1 MSNVANPKAHQ
12 VTATQLAV
20 NGEIEQGKLPD
31 VLAKLKVNAD
41 GPDIFRPERFLP
53 DRPALVPR
61 FVGMNA
67 FHDRLLIGLKGV

>member
-20 NGEIEQGKLPD
+20 NGEIEQGKLAD

-41 GPDIFRPERFLP
+41 GPDVFRLERRFLP
-53 DRPALVPR
+53 HQLALVPR

-67 FHDRLLIGLKGV
+67 FHDRLLMG